1 MSRFVAAALLLS
13 AAGVGGCSRSRAR
26 TPSAPPTNLTAR
38 ACAPGSVHLGWQD
51 NSSNETGFEIERRD
65 GQGAF
70 VLVGTTTANR
80 TVHFDVGLSS
90 ATTYSY
96 RVRAVNSRGPS
107 DYTDQVAAS
116 TAAEGFVVF
125 SRTTPS
131 GGEDLYYASTDGL
144 VAPEQITD
152 NGASR
157 LDAVDIAAR
166 GSGRWAVFAVDS
178 DLHAAP
184 LFCTE
189 SRGSSLRL
197 AVADVFGPFAVFDDR
212 HVVAVTATAGVPR
225 LISADLDTAITQ
237 TLAEFP
243 DGELTWHP
251 PARSDS
257 GKVYFSHRA
266 AAQGGTSF
274 SEVWAATPDG
284 GNALTPVGDHG
295 LRLDYVQLDRSDRPM
310 LRGDSIILRECLGS
324 SCAVWSLTIAQ
335 PGGISSAVTTFSA
348 FGLGTTLL
356 GVMLAEHRLLFSQ
369 ATLTSG
375 RVDLFSYSLTAGGLI
390 TLSDGLVGTI
400 AWDGVL
406 VGQRTLFSREHAGPP
421 IAVEILS
428 VPTDRSSPPISIT
441 SNSVLPPLTGEFQDG
456 LFPVGDLVVYARRS
470 TPNAM
475 FAAFAS
481 QPGSE
486 QLLPVLGHAMV
497 RFPVTAPGAALAE
510 RLLLSGRV
518 DAGQQTYTDLW
529 SARENPPGQLEL
541 LRLSR
546 QGDTNLAPDG
556 TGITLWNDVL
566 KAGRIVFS
574 RGADLYS
581 VDPAVADSEVRMTM
595 FDAPVTSVLLDATR
609 PDGIV
614 FCVAQGQV
622 FSASVTGSPA
632 PVQLSDLEPGAT
644 VAALHAIAPGGRI
657 VFRVDR
663 AGEQALYAASPTEDR
678 GAVRIS
684 VAGGVRDVFR
694 FTFR

>member
-1 MSRFVAAALLLS
+1 MPWLRGQAAVG
-13 AAGVGGCSRSRAR
+13 AAV
-26 TPSAPPTNLTAR
+26 
-38 ACAPGSVHLGWQD
+38 
-51 NSSNETGFEIERRD
+51 E
-65 GQGAF
+65 
-70 VLVGTTTANR
+70 
-80 TVHFDVGLSS
+80 
-90 ATTYSY
+90 
-96 RVRAVNSRGPS
+96 
-107 DYTDQVAAS
+107 AS

-144 VAPEQITD
+144 VAPVQLTD

-157 LDAVDIAAR
+157 LDAVDVAAR
-166 GSGRWAVFAVDS
+166 GSGRFAVFAVNS

-189 SRGSSLRL
+189 SRGSSLLL
-197 AVADVFGPFAVFDDR
+197 AVADVFGPFAAFDDR
-212 HVVAVTATAGVPR
+212 HVVAVTSTAGVPR
-225 LISADLDTAITQ
+225 LISADLDTGATQ

-243 DGELTWHP
+243 DGELTWYP

-266 AAQGGTSF
+266 VAQGGTSF

-295 LRLDYVQLDRSDRPM
+295 LRLDAVQLDRADRPM
-310 LRGDSIILRECLGS
+310 LRGDSILLKECLGS
-324 SCAVWSLTIAQ
+324 SCAVWSLTIGQ
-335 PGGISSAVTTFSA
+335 PGGLSSAVTTFSA
-348 FGLGTTLL
+348 FGLGTALL
-356 GVMLAEHRLLFSQ
+356 GAMLAKDRLLFSR
-369 ATLTSG
+369 ATLTTG
-375 RVDLFSYSLTAGGLI
+375 RRDLFSYSLTAGGLT
-390 TLSDGLVGTI
+390 TLSDGLIGTI
-400 AWDGVL
+400 AWDGML
-406 VGQRTLFSREHAGPP
+406 VGQRTLFSREQAGPP
-421 IAVEILS
+421 VAVEIFS
-428 VPTDRSSPPISIT
+428 VPMDRSSPPISIT
-441 SNSVLPPLTGEFQDG
+441 SNSPIQPLTGEFQDG
-456 LFPVGDLVVYARRS
+456 LFPVGDLVVYARQS
-470 TPNAM
+470 TPNAV

-481 QPGSE
+481 QAGSE
-486 QLLPVLGHAMV
+486 QLLPIVGEAMV
-497 RFPVTAPGAALAE
+497 RSPVSAPMASLAQ
-510 RLLLSGRV
+510 RMLLSGRV
-518 DAGQQTYTDLW
+518 DAGLQSYTDLW
-529 SARENPPGQLEL
+529 SARENPFGQLEL

-546 QGDTNLAPDG
+546 QGDANLVPDG
-556 TGITLWNDVL
+556 AGITLWNDVL

-595 FDAPVTSVLLDATR
+595 FDTPVTSALVDAAR

-644 VAALHAIAPGGRI
+644 VAALHEIAPGGRI

-663 AGEQALYAASPTEDR
+663 AGEQVLYAASPTEDR

-684 VAGGVRDVFR
+684 AADGVGDVFR
-694 FTFR
+694 FAF